1 MKEFLKTYKDKL
13 LLGIIF
19 ISYIFLLMN
28 IGYIHSG
35 ITKFTNLLTPFVYGF
50 ILAYLLNPLLKFLE
64 KTKPIK
70 LIKKETTKRNVSI
83 FLSYVILVSM
93 LVVFFIFI
101 IPDVWHS
108 IKDIVKDF
116 PKMLN
121 SIETWADEKIPKNIP
136 FINTDFEWAELL
148 SENLQKFIDFLG
160 KNIGDYTSKAVDI
173 TKSVT
178 STIIDI
184 VLGVVISLYM
194 LIQKDTF
201 LRQAKKTLY
210 ALIPETKYNKIVAIL
225 SSLHTKVSQFLTVKL
240 LDSFILGILCFIG
253 LLFIGVG
260 HKLPIATMIGIGNII
275 PYFGSFLATIPC
287 IIIILAES
295 PIKAVIFLI
304 FVLILQ
310 WVDNNIISPKLMEDS
325 MDLNAF
331 WVIFALI
338 VMTGLFGFTGII
350 LGVPIFAVIYALIRD
365 YINDK
370 YEQKIRKNNEN
381 TNNNEA

>member
-1 MKEFLKTYKDKL
+1 MKDFLKTYKDKL

-19 ISYIFLLMN
+19 ISYVFLLMN
-28 IGYIHSG
+28 IGYIHNG
-35 ITKFTNLLTPFVYGF
+35 VAKFTNLLTPFVYGF
-50 ILAYLLNPLLKFLE
+50 VLAYLLNPLLKFIE
-64 KTKPIK
+64 NIKPIK
-70 LIKKETTKRNVSI
+70 LIKKDTTKRNVSI
-83 FLSYVILVSM
+83 FLSYIVLVSM
-93 LVVFFIFI
+93 LVVLFMFI

-108 IKDIVKDF
+108 IKDIAKDF
-116 PKMLN
+116 PKMIK
-121 SIETWADEKIPKNIP
+121 SVETWIDEKLPQNIP
-136 FINTDFEWAELL
+136 FINTDFEWAELV
-148 SENLQKFIDFLG
+148 SENIQKFIDFLG

-173 TKSVT
+173 TKSIT
-178 STIIDI
+178 GTIIDI
-184 VLGVVISLYM
+184 VLGIVISLYM

-201 LRQAKKTLY
+201 LRQSKKILYTL
-210 ALIPETKYNKIVAIL
+210 LPERKYNRTVSIL
-225 SSLHTKVSQFLTVKL
+225 SSLHTKVSQFITVKL

-253 LLFIGVG
+253 LLFIGAG

-287 IIIILAES
+287 VIIILAES
-295 PIKAVIFLI
+295 PLKAIIFLI

-350 LGVPIFAVIYALIRD
+350 LGVPIFAVIYALIREF
-365 YINDK
+365 INNK
-370 YEQKIRKNNEN
+370 YNEKIQRNNQNVNTEEQ
-381 TNNNEA
+381 